1 MKYLLLLICSISFAQ
16 NLKYS
21 DNIVSGTYTEYTS
34 SNNLKI
40 LVGQKLRIGFP
51 TNGNYFTYITQGN
64 ESVHSKLNNILVEI
78 TKIEAV
84 KLQNGYTKT
93 YAYFK
98 GFGALPVQIDI
109 EAAIFFKEI
118 IIQ

>member
-1 MKYLLLLICSISFAQ
+1 MRYLLLLICSISFAQ
-16 NLKYS
+16 TSKYS
-21 DNIVSGTYTEYTS
+21 DNILPGAYTEYIT
-34 SNNLKI
+34 SNNVNISVGNKI
-40 LVGQKLRIGFP
+40 RIGFP
-51 TNGNYFTYITQGN
+51 SNGSYFVYITQGN

-78 TKIEAV
+78 TKIEAI

-109 EAAIFFKEI
+109 EAAIHFKEI
-118 IIQ
+118 LP

>member
-1 MKYLLLLICSISFAQ
+1 MKYLILLICSISFAQ
-16 NLKYS
+16 NCRYS
-21 DNIVSGTYTEYTS
+21 DQIQPGTYTEYTS
-34 SNNLKI
+34 KNNTSIKTGDKI
-40 LVGQKLRIGFP
+40 RIGFP
-51 TNGNYFTYITQGN
+51 SNGNYFTYITQGN

-98 GFGALPVQIDI
+98 GFGSLPVQIDI
-109 EAAIFFKEI
+109 EAAIHFKEI
-118 IIQ
+118 LP